1 MIFEYNFLC
10 RGTGNYTQCQTLI
23 RQRFNKTSCT
33 SSSCSFDGVYEPVP
47 ILSSLKFIGISAVYS
62 TFNTLAPN
70 VTVSPDSNNNYNL
83 ASTNLTLIYAALQNI
98 CNQPWT
104 DLVNPETK
112 YRPCKIQIFILYNI
126 LWVLYSIMFLFN
138 VSLDII

>member
-1 MIFEYNFLC
+1 MWIGFRDAFW
-10 RGTGNYTQCQTLI
+10 
-23 RQRFNKTSCT
+23 
-33 SSSCSFDGVYEPVP
+33 VP
-47 ILSSLKFIGISAVYS
+47 EFRVK
-62 TFNTLAPN
+62 
-70 VTVSPDSNNNYNL
+70 SNIP
-83 ASTNLTLIYAALQNI
+83 TNLTLIYAALQNI